1 MDPGD
6 IAAVL
11 GAIDSITTIGHD
23 TEVSMEVNPGTL
35 GGEYSKGAGG
45 DRVAALMKA
54 GVNRMSIGLQSADE
68 GELKALGRIHSLD
81 DFMRTYDLLQSCG
94 VPEISVDIMTAIPHQ
109 TEDSLQRTLETV
121 TSLKPGHISAYSLI
135 IEEGTPFGRAGEE
148 SLCLPD
154 EDTSFALD
162 RYTVR
167 YLKDAG
173 YDRYEISNYALM
185 TPAGDH
191 RCRHNLGY
199 WERADY
205 LGIGVSA
212 ASLVGDHRFTNAPD
226 VDSYIKDP
234 GAEHAEDRRISR
246 KEAMEEFMFLGLR
259 KTAGVS
265 EEAFEEDFGVS
276 MSSVY
281 DGVIKRYAE
290 EGLMKRSEGRVC
302 LTERGLE
309 VSNIILSDFLL

>member
-11 GAIDSITTIGHD
+11 GAIDSITMIGHD

-68 GELKALGRIHSLD
+68 GELKALGRIHSFD

-109 TEDSLQRTLETV
+109 TEESLHRTLETV

-135 IEEGTPFGRAGEE
+135 IEEGTPFGQAGAE

-154 EDTSFALD
+154 EDAAFALD

-167 YLKDAG
+167 YLEDAG
-173 YDRYEISNYALM
+173 YDRYEISNYALVA
-185 TPAGDH
+185 PDRDH
-191 RCRHNLGY
+191 RCRHNLRY
-199 WERADY
+199 WERSDY

-212 ASLVGDHRFTNAPD
+212 ASLVGDHRFTNTPD
-226 VDSYIKDP
+226 VDAYIKDP
-234 GAEHAEDRRISR
+234 GSEHAEDRRISR

-290 EGLMKRSEGRVC
+290 EGLMKRSEGLVC

-309 VSNIILSDFLL
+309 VSNLILSDFLL